1 MVAYV
6 KAHAATELAEGL
18 RLNLFMKSPFD
29 PVEDYTVHEITL
41 GHGCNV
47 RGYAGTTIG
56 YISTLP
62 VSQAKDGPMSSQELI
77 SILIR

>member
-1 MVAYV
+1 
-6 KAHAATELAEGL
+6 
-18 RLNLFMKSPFD
+18 MKGPFD

-41 GHGCNV
+41 GHSLQCS
-47 RGYAGTTIG
+47 GYAGTTIG

-62 VSQAKDGPMSSQELI
+62 ASQAKDGPMSSQGLI